1 LSTVLEDG
9 STGNLAT
16 GLARELTSW
25 LDEGND
31 PIKVSDSTNLS
42 QVAQIVERVHSRDEL
57 TSEVRDYYKQHADS
71 LGKRDDP
78 TFQRLAALP
87 FPLFLT
93 SRHDATLQWYLEKGG
108 KQPSLKC
115 YDFKGDRK
123 ATLGNLGTSQQP
135 VIYHLYG
142 CTDDPGSMVITEND
156 ILEFLKSVVA
166 GNPGL
171 PADLLDLF
179 QNKNFLFLGSG
190 LGDYQLRV
198 LLHDLNLNKEKMS
211 FALENTP
218 SAGEQQRFQQKFGD
232 SVLFYGHLGYK
243 LKLLDTRLDAFVE
256 ELNRRWTER
265 HPEGFK
271 SVVSLEASGETDA
284 QSAEGPSVFISYVK
298 EDEDRAKQLSSDL
311 GKEGLNPW
319 LDTETLRSGMDWD
332 KKLEDAVSKDV
343 DFFIVLQSKALS
355 QRTESFVHKEV
366 DLALKRAI
374 LRPPGRPFIFPVKL
388 DDDAELLEALDK
400 IQTSTLFDW
409 PADVKKLAG
418 DIKRASERQKRG

>member
-1 LSTVLEDG
+1 LEDG

-16 GLARELTSW
+16 GLARELASW
-25 LDEGND
+25 LEEESTSIEISD
-31 PIKVSDSTNLS
+31 PTNLS

-57 TSEVRDYYKQHADS
+57 TSEVREYYKEHADS
-71 LGKRDDP
+71 LGKWDNP

-93 SRHDATLQWYLEKGG
+93 SRHDATLQWYLEREG
-108 KQPSLKC
+108 KQPTLKS
-115 YDFKGDRK
+115 YDFVGDRIP
-123 ATLGNLGTSQQP
+123 TLGNLGTSQQP

-142 CTDDPGSMVITEND
+142 RTDDPDSNSMVLTEND
-156 ILEFLKSVVA
+156 TLEFLKSVVVA
-166 GNPGL
+166 NPGL
-171 PADLLDLF
+171 PEDLLVLF

-284 QSAEGPSVFISYVK
+284 KSAEGPSVFISYVK

-388 DDDAELLEALDK
+388 DEDAELLEALDK

-409 PADVKKLAG
+409 QADVKKLAG